1 LICRFVVLVGLLTP
15 TVAMAEI
22 AGQATVID
30 GDTLDIRGTRIRL
43 HGIDAPESGQSC
55 QRDGISYRC
64 GKQAAKALDTLVS
77 WRPVRCQKRDTDR
90 YGRAVAECFVG
101 STSINQHMVREGWAV
116 AERQYSRDY
125 IRAEEIA
132 RWGRRGIWAG
142 TFQTPADW
150 RRGQNSQQND
160 NTFVTGLKR
169 VCDAIGL
176 WICPR

>member
-1 LICRFVVLVGLLTP
+1 LIRHFVVLVGLLTP

-90 YGRAVAECFVG
+90 YGRVVAECFVG
-101 STSINQHMVREGWAV
+101 ITSINQHMVREGWAV

-132 RWGRRGIWAG
+132 RRGRRGIWAG
-142 TFQTPADW
+142 TFNPPAEW
-150 RRGQNSQQND
+150 RREQRGQPDANA
-160 NTFVTGLKR
+160 FETGIRKICQSLP
-169 VCDAIGL
+169 A